1 MKEILAR
8 GIAFHLLFQY
18 TIWCEAKQ
26 QRFNNSVG
34 LPACNGDTC
43 QFTSDNLYHLQEII
57 RSNRIIVLDADIFSI
72 DWENDFI
79 NIESVSNLTIIGH
92 KNGTL
97 IQCSPQSSFGFY
109 ISNATGV
116 TFTGVRFEN
125 CGANAVFEI
134 ASCNVT
140 LCSRFCAKDITV
152 NTTFYIEESSNITL
166 SNVYIS
172 NSPAFAVTAS
182 NILSIRQE
190 DASEIDL
197 IIINSTISHSEQGSL
212 MLNRTKSLLVDT
224 LINNATV
231 GIMSEWTDLKLMNIV
246 FLQCQ
251 TSMLRNG
258 NLTVNG
264 VLTMNQSSINVKE
277 QELFIHSSKVTFIG
291 SPGTTESNYGRFM
304 ATAGTLHIE
313 GNSTVL
319 FERFNF
325 TTPSSAM
332 VLVGSSLEMRDS
344 STLMFTNNTASN
356 GASVFTVLASNVT
369 MTNETSLHIAHNMA
383 KGGWIS
389 MLAFQS
395 NWETHDSAIIDISDN
410 FASNGGRIA
419 AFNTS
424 QLYVFDNAS
433 ISLQGNHA
441 INSSTVH
448 HTFRGNFKFYDRTS
462 FKISHNQV
470 IDKSVV
476 LNVLGNISST
486 GSNVNI
492 TVANNSAEEYS
503 IIVSLY
509 QLVISERLD
518 NSYYNL
524 ILQEYNNEKR
534 KFIGAITNLLDNIL
548 NCNDRANP
556 FVNLPQTPIRTSSI
570 INTPRIEMPS
580 FLPLLPPSNLR
591 LSSSLSFHGNSLT
604 FHGNSLNQQSIGL
617 ASTTSTTVISVGKL
631 AFSKNLCQNSSYLM
645 LLNKARATLNE
656 VDFTENEMKQQS
668 FGLSNVASTI
678 EVSCAG
684 KLLFSE
690 NSCRE
695 FSYVMFIN
703 NTNTTLSEM
712 SAVSFTHNL
721 IYNDSSILLSIGG
734 FWRMP
739 TDSELSVTGN
749 VAESGFSILLFSTTI
764 TLNGSVRVLNN
775 RVNNFGALNVF
786 NSTVSFKGNLEVV
799 GNRAESGAFT
809 ADDSKLIF
817 TNTAIFS
824 DNRAFNGGAITLTS
838 SVMYISPRA
847 TVKFFRN
854 EAEGFGGAIY
864 ISKPRQTYVCAAE
877 TATRATCSIQVFS
890 HSYTDG
896 CDIFSIS
903 FEQNSAHIAGNA
915 IYGGRTSACI
925 PSDRQDFCSNC
936 PVPDISDIFKYSGV
950 NHSSDLSNFT
960 SDPTRVCFCKKGI
973 PDCYNTS
980 RRTKVY
986 PGELFSISLAIVG
999 YGLGT
1004 VPGSVI
1010 ARGNSG
1016 KGNVSFLGS
1025 ELEYSQEVRGT
1036 VCQDVTY
1043 SIVSERE
1050 NEQIALAVD
1059 TKSFLMSPKKVNA
1072 VVEYQQTRDLDDIIP
1087 ILRSPYDSIFETF
1100 FHIPVFVSVELL
1112 PCPVGFQ
1119 SVGGKCICHQVLL
1132 KNNINRCSIFNG
1144 TAVILIPAPYWIGLP
1159 NNANS
1164 TILVHPHCPFDYC
1177 QSEDLNITADS
1188 PNSQCQYQRSGVLC
1202 GRCSKGLSMILGSS
1216 ECRKCSN
1223 IYLLSIGTFILMG
1236 VALVTILTLLNMT
1249 VSVGSLNGLIL
1260 FANILQANRATL
1272 LPPTTSNFNAF
1283 LSGFIAWLNLDL
1295 GIPMCFFDGLTTYV
1309 KTWLQFVFPVYI
1321 LALVGATIT
1330 TSNYSTR
1337 VTRLLGTNAI
1347 SVLATLVLLSYT
1359 KILRVLI
1366 TAFSFTMLT
1375 GSQGHHSVVWLVDG
1389 NVKYFEAKHAVLFL
1403 IALLVLMLLVVPYT
1417 ITLTAAPWIQKS
1429 RFNQVSS
1436 LYNRFKPLF
1445 DAYMGPYKDKYR
1457 YWTGMLLLARVVLI
1471 VLFSS
1476 IANTNTVAGPQLN
1489 LFLLTLSSCALLCLT
1504 AILKPYKNTLLNGLE
1519 IFHLTILF
1527 LLSSSNLYVSRIGTD
1542 TGPQTYIYTVLV
1554 GICFFVFLGIVVGH
1568 IWSRKWKFWT
1578 KNNKPK
1584 PPEGEEEELPPQW
1597 RRAQV
1602 RAEDEDEEREVVM
1615 MSTAVAT
1622 ASDGGNN
1629 DLGYRESVV
1638 ELTNFD

>member
-26 QRFNNSVG
+26 QRLNNSVG

-43 QFTSDNLYHLQEII
+43 QFTSDSLYHLQEII

-72 DWENDFI
+72 DWENNFI

-92 KNGTL
+92 ENGTL

-116 TFTGVRFEN
+116 TFTGLRLES
-125 CGANAVFEI
+125 CGANAVFEVTFCNMTLCPP
-134 ASCNVT
+134 SCADNVT
-140 LCSRFCAKDITV
+140 INS
-152 NTTFYIEESSNITL
+152 TFYVEESSNITL
-166 SNVYIS
+166 SNVHIR
-172 NSPAFAVTAS
+172 NSPTFAVTAG
-182 NILSIRQE
+182 NILSNAKVE
-190 DASEIDL
+190 SSEIDL
-197 IIINSTISHSEQGSL
+197 IIINSTISHCQQGSL
-212 MLNRTKSLLVDT
+212 MLNRTKSLLIDT
-224 LINNATV
+224 LIGNSTI
-231 GIMSEWTDLKLMNIV
+231 GIMSEWTDLKIKNIV
-246 FLQCQ
+246 VVVQCK
-251 TSMLRNG
+251 TSMLING

-264 VLTMNQSSINVKE
+264 VLTMNQSSINVTQ
-277 QELFIHSSKVTFIG
+277 QELFIYSSKVTFIG
-291 SPGTTESNYGRFM
+291 SQSTIESNYGKFM
-304 ATAGTLHIE
+304 GTGVILHIE

-332 VLVGSSLEMRDS
+332 VLVGSSLEMKDN
-344 STLMFTNNTASN
+344 STLKFTDNTASN

-369 MTNETSLHIAHNMA
+369 MSNETSLQITQN
-383 KGGWIS
+383 KVRGGWIL
-389 MLAFQS
+389 MFAFHS
-395 NWETHDSAIIDISDN
+395 NWVSYNGAMINISEN
-410 FASNGGRIA
+410 FASVGGRIA

-424 QLYVFDNAS
+424 QLFVFDNAS
-433 ISLQGNHA
+433 ISLWSNRA
-441 INSSTVH
+441 IKSSTVGH
-448 HTFRGNFKFYDRTS
+448 IFRGKFRFYDRSS
-462 FKISHNQV
+462 FIISHNQA
-470 IDKSVV
+470 IDNSVV
-476 LNVLGNISST
+476 LNVLGNISSND
-486 GSNVNI
+486 SNVNI
-492 TVANNSAEEYS
+492 AVGNNSVAKGS
-503 IIVSLY
+503 IIIALHRSMKF
-509 QLVISERLD
+509 ERLD
-518 NSYYNL
+518 ISYYDAL
-524 ILQEYNNEKR
+524 LQEYNYEKET
-534 KFIGAITNLLDNIL
+534 FFGGITNLLDNSYTFCY
-548 NCNDRANP
+548 NRTNP
-556 FVNLPQTPIRTSSI
+556 FISVPLIPMPFFDNDNGHT
-570 INTPRIEMPS
+570 IERQK
-580 FLPLLPPSNLR
+580 FLPHSTLR
-591 LSSSLSFHGNSLT
+591 LSSLSFQGNFLRKR
-604 FHGNSLNQQSIGL
+604 SIGL
-617 ASTTSTTVISVGKL
+617 ASTPSTTVVSAGKFI
-631 AFSKNLCQNSSYLM
+631 FSENFCRESSLM
-645 LLNKARATLNE
+645 FLNKARATLREVQFSHNE
-656 VDFTENEMKQQS
+656 IKRQGI
-668 FGLSNVASTI
+668 GLESRASTI
-678 EVSCAG
+678 AVSYAG

-690 NSCRE
+690 NLCRNA
-695 FSYVMFIN
+695 SHVMLVKNSRI
-703 NTNTTLSEM
+703 TQSEW
-712 SAVSFTHNL
+712 SFVKFTHNL
-721 IYNDSSILLSIGG
+721 IYRDSSILLTVGG
-734 FWRMP
+734 FWRMA
-739 TDSELSVTGN
+739 TDSEISVTANIANG
-749 VAESGFSILLFSTTI
+749 GFSLLFFSTTV
-764 TLNGSVRVLNN
+764 TLNGLVRVLNN
-775 RVNNFGALNVF
+775 SVNDFGALNLF
-786 NSTVSFKGNLEVV
+786 KSKISFKGSLEVI
-799 GNRAESGAFT
+799 GNRAESGAVT
-809 ADDSKLIF
+809 ADSSKLIF
-817 TNTAIFS
+817 TNTATFS
-824 DNRAFNGGAITLTS
+824 DNWAANGGAMTLIS

-847 TVKFFRN
+847 TVTYLRN
-854 EAEGFGGAIY
+854 QARGFGGAIY

-877 TATRATCSIQVFS
+877 TTTRASCAIRVLS
-890 HSYTDG
+890 DG
-896 CDIFSIS
+896 STASCDLFLLT
-903 FEQNSAHIAGNA
+903 FESNRAGVAGNA
-915 IYGGRTSACI
+915 IFGDRTSACI
-925 PSDRQDFCSNC
+925 PSDRDDFCSNC
-936 PVPDISDIFKYSGV
+936 PVPDISDIFQYSGV
-950 NHSSDLSNFT
+950 NHSSDLSSFT
-960 SDPTRVCFCKKGI
+960 SDPTRVCFCDKGI
-973 PDCYNTS
+973 PNCYNTS
-980 RRTKVY
+980 HRTEVH
-986 PGELFSISLAIVG
+986 PGELFIISLAIVG

-1016 KGNVSFLGS
+1016 KGNISFLGS

-1036 VCQDVTY
+1036 VCQDVRY

-1050 NEQIALAVD
+1050 NEWIALAVD

-1072 VVEYQQTRDLDDIIP
+1072 VVEFQQTIDLDNIFH

-1100 FHIPVFVSVELL
+1100 FHIPVFVRVELL

-1177 QSEDLNITADS
+1177 QSEDLNITVDS

-1202 GRCSKGLSMILGSS
+1202 GSCSKGLSMILGSS

-1223 IYLLSIGTFILMG
+1223 NYFLSIGAFILMG
-1236 VALVTILTLLNMT
+1236 VALVIILTLLNMT
-1249 VSVGSLNGLIL
+1249 VSVGSLNGLII

-1295 GIPMCFFDGLTTYV
+1295 GIPMCFFDGLTTYI

-1321 LALVGATIT
+1321 LALVGAMIT

-1337 VTRLLGTNAI
+1337 VTRLLGTNAV
-1347 SVLATLVLLSYT
+1347 SVLATLVLLSYA

-1366 TAFSFTMLT
+1366 TAFSLTMLT

-1389 NVKYFEAKHAVLFL
+1389 NIKYFEAKHAVLFF
-1403 IALLVLMLLVVPYT
+1403 IALLVLLLLVVPYT